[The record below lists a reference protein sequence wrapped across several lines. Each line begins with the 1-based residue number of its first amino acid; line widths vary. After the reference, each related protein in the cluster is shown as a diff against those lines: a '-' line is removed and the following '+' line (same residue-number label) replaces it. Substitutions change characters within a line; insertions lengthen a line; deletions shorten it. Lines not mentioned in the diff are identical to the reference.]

1 MQLYPQKKLINS
13 TSTRKEQCYA
23 YSVSRSLSILKS
35 AYHSPSAR
43 LIKCWRDEGRGNQ
56 RNIRELETNMCTAG
70 ENGDVRLHG
79 VYCVIISSK
88 IAREREKEEKRN
100 ILQQPFLLDGSA
112 RRQKDLCAVSG
123 PRFCDFVVPHETSKW
138 QREAKMSPY
147 SSLPTWRGGS
157 RCSDD
162 GIYGK
167 EPCWELERSLAAIHL
182 EILSLSVRGRKKE

>member
-1 MQLYPQKKLINS
+1 MLCLFRLSLTLNS
-13 TSTRKEQCYA
+13 QVGIPLA
-23 YSVSRSLSILKS
+23 
-35 AYHSPSAR
+35 PSAR

-147 SSLPTWRGGS
+147 SSLFPSNMEGREAVQRRRHLWQRALLGIRALARCNSS
-157 RCSDD
+157 RD
-162 GIYGK
+162 
-167 EPCWELERSLAAIHL
+167 P
-182 EILSLSVRGRKKE
+182 LSLRQRKKEGIKLF

>member
-1 MQLYPQKKLINS
+1 MLCLFRLSLTLNS
-13 TSTRKEQCYA
+13 QVGIPLA
-23 YSVSRSLSILKS
+23 
-35 AYHSPSAR
+35 PSAR

-70 ENGDVRLHG
+70 ENGDVCTAARRL
-79 VYCVIISSK
+79 CVIISSK
-88 IAREREKEEKRN
+88 IARERGKGEKRN

-112 RRQKDLCAVSG
+112 RRQKDRCAVSG
-123 PRFCDFVVPHETSKW
+123 LRFCDFVVPYETAKW